1 MRIHSSSLSSKW
13 TVLLFI
19 SITISLG
26 CKKNQPIVEKVQS
39 SAYINALDYVTDK
52 TGTTDVTVQLQAAIN
67 ATPVGGTLWIPAGR
81 YKTSGG
87 LTRTTAITLQGDNGN
102 FTYNYTTG
110 KNDSTGTIIYS
121 TSATNNLLNINAA
134 GCSFYDIAFV
144 SQSATTPISSVGLNL
159 TNAGFF
165 RSSNCAY
172 VGFYNNVVVEDGA
185 GWRMDNNLISSPINY
200 GIKINNTTCPD
211 CGDWVLDGNWF
222 AGVGTTETM
231 IRHESSGGGK
241 IVNNKINPA
250 FGGSIVNGIDVF
262 IKGSTSDD
270 VISNNSIEGFS
281 GSAIKV
287 RMADNR
293 NFSKLQIFQNQI
305 YTIGH
310 ITGHAIDINGSGRLN
325 SVQIED
331 NMMTDNSL
339 NPNSAV
345 EVDSTST
352 IQVLGNQFVGWKIK
366 LRMVAATGVI
376 DTLTTPH

>member
-1 MRIHSSSLSSKW
+1 
-13 TVLLFI
+13 VLVI
-19 SITISLG
+19 SA
-26 CKKNQPIVEKVQS
+26 
-39 SAYINALDYVTDK
+39 SAVPVFSAI
-52 TGTTDVTVQLQAAIN
+52 AARERCPF
-67 ATPVGGTLWIPAGR
+67 AVVGV
-81 YKTSGG
+81 
-87 LTRTTAITLQGDNGN
+87 TTAEKRL
-102 FTYNYTTG
+102 
-110 KNDSTGTIIYS
+110 
-121 TSATNNLLNINAA
+121 
-134 GCSFYDIAFV
+134 
-144 SQSATTPISSVGLNL
+144 
-159 TNAGFF
+159 
-165 RSSNCAY
+165 
-172 VGFYNNVVVEDGA
+172 VVEDGA

-200 GIKINNTTCPD
+200 GIKINNTICPD

-241 IVNNKINPA
+241 IINNKINPA
-250 FGGSIVNGIDVF
+250 FGGSIVNGIDIF

-293 NFSKLQIFQNQI
+293 SFSKLQIFQNQI

-310 ITGHAIDINGSGRLN
+310 ITGHAIDINGSGRLYW
-325 SVQIED
+325 VQIED
-331 NMMTDNSL
+331 NMMNDNSL

-352 IQVLGNQFVGWKIK
+352 IQVLGNQFAGWKIK
-366 LRMVAATGVI
+366 LRIVAGTGII